1 MESLRGSKNSTWRKE
16 ERPGVGFGAFVWL
29 GTPSSLPSCF
39 HCLCV
44 FRLELAGGF
53 PGRRL
58 SLRVLAP
65 PPATPSWGGCLAE
78 TKHSLRCPAPTSS
91 ALSLA
96 AGLPLVAAEP
106 ETLGSG
112 AGRQW
117 DQVVEA
123 QHPNSAPFCYL
134 GYFWGGHPRAQT
146 HLSCDPLR
154 LWRNGC
160 AWRCGFELGCCPSL
174 PCGPSYI

>member
-1 MESLRGSKNSTWRKE
+1 MGLLVEGWSTDSGESVAGSFQNPTSLSPQCETMLSLLGGFKGVKE
-16 ERPGVGFGAFVWL
+16 QHLEEGREAWGGVGAFVWL

-78 TKHSLRCPAPTSS
+78 TKHSLRCPAPTAS

-106 ETLGSG
+106 ETQGSG

-117 DQVVEA
+117 DREWSRRHSTQD
-123 QHPNSAPFCYL
+123 SAPFCYL
-134 GYFWGGHPRAQT
+134 RY
-146 HLSCDPLR
+146 L
-154 LWRNGC
+154 
-160 AWRCGFELGCCPSL
+160 
-174 PCGPSYI
+174 